1 MPGAGR
7 HRFYFVGEEPLAFRI
22 VFALL
27 FVNTFLFLLMDF
39 GAKYLL
45 PKASLTLQPCDAL
58 AERGVQYHAP
68 AIVCWYASHS
78 NAIQFILL
86 ALLSAIFIT
95 FRKGVQ
101 YIRRN

>member
-22 VFALL
+22 VFVLL
-27 FVNTFLFLLMDF
+27 FVNTFLFLCMDF

-45 PKASLTLQPCDAL
+45 PKASRTLQPCDAL
-58 AERGVQYHAP
+58 AERGVRYHAP
-68 AIVCWYASHS
+68 AIVCWYANHAI
-78 NAIQFILL
+78 AIQFILL
-86 ALLSAIFIT
+86 ALLAAIFIM
-95 FRKGVQ
+95 FRKRVQ